1 MTMKPL
7 STFRLP
13 GWDRLTRKPGAS
25 LLGLSLEGQ
34 RLEGVVIRRTNGSVA
49 IAKSF
54 ICSLSLDPLKDD
66 PALVGR
72 EIRKQLDAAGIR
84 ERRCVVGLP
93 LNWMLTLTTS
103 LPDLPEPDIASFLE
117 IAAERGFPYSPG
129 ALLIAH
135 SRFQL
140 GAVGPTATLVAVP
153 REHVAH
159 LEAALRAAHLRPVS
173 FSLGIAALQPP
184 DANPAE
190 GVLALVP
197 GQSSIAL
204 QVTVGGGVTV
214 LRLVEDAFE
223 LDGAERR
230 LQMDHLIRELRI
242 TLGQLPADIRDS
254 VRRLRVFGRTQAAD
268 ELIAQLT
275 PRLPELGLHAEHFTQ
290 LPPESSSFQLPPDH
304 ILSPALSLALQHLS
318 GKRPTLEFLP
328 PKVSPWQ
335 RLQARYPAGKLAYAS
350 GAVGAIALLT
360 LAAFLIQQWQLAH
373 WCAQWVAME
382 TDVAQLEAIQR
393 DIQAYRPWF
402 DDSFRCLTILRRL
415 TETFPETGSV
425 TAKTIEIR
433 PTSVV
438 CSGTATDNQSL
449 LQTLDRLRLSSGVAS
464 PQVEQ
469 IRGTSPLQFTF
480 NFQWTE
486 GGQP

>member
-1 MTMKPL
+1 MTMKPI
-7 STFRLP
+7 TAFRLP

-34 RLEGVVIRRTNGSVA
+34 RLEGVVVRRTNGSVA

-93 LNWMLTLTTS
+93 LNWMLTLTAS
-103 LPDLPEPDIASFLE
+103 LPDLPEPDIASFLD

-159 LEAALRAAHLRPVS
+159 LEAALRAAQLRPVS

-184 DANPAE
+184 GANPTE

-204 QVTVGGGVTV
+204 QVTVGGGVAV

-242 TLGQLPADIRDS
+242 TLGQLPAVIRDS

-275 PRLPELGLHAEHFTQ
+275 PRLPELGLSAEHLTQ
-290 LPPESSSFQLPPDH
+290 QPPGSSSFQLPPDH

-350 GAVGAIALLT
+350 AAVGAIALLT

-373 WCAQWVAME
+373 WRAQWVAME

-402 DDSFRCLTILRRL
+402 DDSFRCLTILQRL

-425 TAKTIEIR
+425 TAKTSEIR

-438 CSGTATDNQSL
+438 CTGTATDNQAL